1 MLGSHRRLEA
11 SKGKEHIY
19 EMGEVEMLEEDPN
32 FSPECLNF
40 LWGPSIKDVHIKGGR
55 RGSAKC
61 RQLRTGGEGV
71 GEMGVSAF

>member
-40 LWGPSIKDVHIKGGR
+40 LWGPSIKDVHIKGGE
-55 RGSAKC
+55 
-61 RQLRTGGEGV
+61 EGV
-71 GEMGVSAF
+71 SQMQTAADRGRGGW